1 MGDYSK
7 MDVVEWLLGV
17 EKAARDLYEEAS
29 HCFSQDV
36 AFSDFLSDLSKD
48 EGQHYQLIRKGRE
61 IIRSYEG
68 EFPFGIE
75 VAEDTL
81 DRVDRH
87 MESCRKKLQNGCGLQ
102 KAEIIQCIID
112 TEFSEWNDI
121 FLYAI
126 NVFKERSRTFQE
138 AAAVIQGHEKRIG
151 DFIDSLPPEIL
162 PDRHVR
168 DLPEIWQIKYLVVE
182 DDSALRDL
190 FEAFLS
196 RKATVVTAENG
207 QEALEQLEASFFDIV
222 ISDID
227 MPVMDGVDFFKHA
240 RERYPDFNRR
250 FIFCSGNVTDEI
262 SEFCK
267 RNELLVLQKPVILS
281 SLQTAAEGLM
291 MAAGAETDKDRKR
304 K

>member
-29 HCFSQDV
+29 HCFSQDE
-36 AFSDFLSDLSKD
+36 AFSGFLSDLSRD
-48 EGQHYQLIRKGRE
+48 EGQHYLLIRKGRE

-81 DRVDRH
+81 NRVDRP
-87 MESCRKKLQNGCGLQ
+87 MKSCREKLQNGCGLQ
-102 KAEIIQCIID
+102 KAEMIQCIID
-112 TEFSEWNDI
+112 TEFSEWNEI

-138 AAAVIQGHEKRIG
+138 TAAVIQAHEKRIG
-151 DFIDSLPPEIL
+151 DFIDSLPSEIL
-162 PDRHVR
+162 PKRHVR

-196 RKATVVTAENG
+196 RKAAVVTAENG
-207 QEALEQLEASFFDIV
+207 QEALEKLETSFFDIV

-240 RERYPDFNRR
+240 RERYSNFNRR
-250 FIFCSGNVTDEI
+250 FIFCSGNVTGEI
-262 SEFCK
+262 SEVCK
-267 RNELLVLQKPVILS
+267 LNELLVLQKPVVLS

-291 MAAGAETDKDRKR
+291 MAAGAETVTGRE
-304 K
+304 